1 MVEQINSQKIRRI
14 NNKLMASENRKLRIK
29 ELHNSRS
36 RSLFLRISLGIL
48 VLSLAW
54 AWSAGTLHESLVT
67 KEKRSANLDKFIGK
81 IIPDPTRESGQW
93 IDSLPWITDLLTE
106 GQGIK
111 ATGITFGLATVAIT
125 ISGFFALLF
134 LPLFARNFVNQRPLG
149 INQGSNTLKSMYW
162 LMINKS
168 SRILLLFT
176 RSLPEYVLGFLLIS
190 ILGPDPWVLV
200 LALAIHNFG
209 ILGRLG
215 SELVEN
221 SSNGSARIMLAQG
234 GGRYSSFVSTILPDS
249 FNRMLVYFFYRWET
263 CIRESTVLGMLG
275 VISLGYLINDA
286 KAGRDFDRMLA
297 FILLGALIVIVGDI
311 ISSLVRQKLRITRS
325 E

>member
-1 MVEQINSQKIRRI
+1 MVTD
-14 NNKLMASENRKLRIK
+14 NRLLRIK
-29 ELHNSRS
+29 ELHQNRS
-36 RSLFLRISLGIL
+36 KSLFLRISLGIFI
-48 VLSLAW
+48 VSLAW

-67 KEKRSANLDKFIGK
+67 KEKRGENLDKFIEK
-81 IIPDPTRESGQW
+81 IIPDPTRETGQW
-93 IDSLPWITDLLTE
+93 IDSMPWITGLLTD

-125 ISGFFALLF
+125 ISGFFALLL
-134 LPLFARNFVNQRPLG
+134 LPVSARNFGNQRPLG
-149 INQGSNTLKSMYW
+149 INQGNNILKSFYW
-162 LMINKS
+162 LAINKL
-168 SRILLLFT
+168 SRILFLFT

-221 SSNGSARIMLAQG
+221 GANESARIMLAQG
-234 GGRYSSFVSTILPDS
+234 GGRYSSFLSTILPDS

-275 VISLGYLINDA
+275 IVSLGYLINDA
-286 KAGRDFDRMLA
+286 KAGRDFDRMLV
-297 FILLGALIVIVGDI
+297 FILLGALIVMTGDI
-311 ISSLVRQKLRITRS
+311 ISSLVRRKLRITRS
-325 E
+325 T

>member
-1 MVEQINSQKIRRI
+1 MTSD
-14 NNKLMASENRKLRIK
+14 NRLLRIK
-29 ELHNSRS
+29 ELHQSRS
-36 RSLFLRISLGIL
+36 KSLFLRFSLGFAI
-48 VLSLAW
+48 LSLAW
-54 AWSAGTLHESLVT
+54 AWSAGTLHESVVS
-67 KEKRSANLDKFIGK
+67 KEQRGINLERFIGK

-93 IDSLPWITDLLTE
+93 IDSLPWITNLLTE
-106 GQGIK
+106 GQGLK

-125 ISGFFALLF
+125 ISGFFALLL
-134 LPLFARNFVNQRPLG
+134 LPLSARTLGTQRPLE
-149 INQGSNTLKSMYW
+149 IIQGKSILRSLYW
-162 LMINKS
+162 FAINKS
-168 SRILLLFT
+168 SRILFLFT

-221 SSNGSARIMLAQG
+221 NSSGSARIMLAQG
-234 GGRYSSFVSTILPDS
+234 GGRYSSFISTILPDS

-275 VISLGYLINDA
+275 IVSLGYLINDA

-297 FILLGALIVIVGDI
+297 FVLLGALIVIIGDI
-311 ISSLVRQKLRITRS
+311 ISSLVRHKLRITRS

>member
-1 MVEQINSQKIRRI
+1 VDQQI
-14 NNKLMASENRKLRIK
+14 KLMASENRILRIK
-29 ELHNSRS
+29 ELHQSKS
-36 RSLFLRISLGIL
+36 KSLFLRFSLGFAI
-48 VLSLAW
+48 LSLAW
-54 AWSAGTLHESLVT
+54 AWSVGTLHESVVS
-67 KEKRSANLDKFIGK
+67 KEQRGANLEKFIGK

-93 IDSLPWITDLLTE
+93 IDSLPWMTNLLTE

-111 ATGITFGLATVAIT
+111 AAGITFGIATVAIT
-125 ISGFFALLF
+125 LSGFFALLL
-134 LPLFARNFVNQRPLG
+134 LPLSARNFGTQRPLE
-149 INQGSNTLKSMYW
+149 IIQGKHILRSMYW
-162 LMINKS
+162 FVINKS
-168 SRILLLFT
+168 SRILFLFT

-221 SSNGSARIMLAQG
+221 NSNESARIMFAQG

-275 VISLGYLINDA
+275 IVSLGYLINDA
-286 KAGRDFDRMLA
+286 KAGRDFDRMLT
-297 FILLGALIVIVGDI
+297 FILLGALIVIIGDI
-311 ISSLVRQKLRITRS
+311 ISSLVRHKLRITRS

>member
-1 MVEQINSQKIRRI
+1 M
-14 NNKLMASENRKLRIK
+14 
-29 ELHNSRS
+29 
-36 RSLFLRISLGIL
+36 
-48 VLSLAW
+48 LSLAW
-54 AWSAGTLHESLVT
+54 AWSAGTLHESVVS
-67 KEKRSANLDKFIGK
+67 KEQRGANLEKFIVK

-93 IDSLPWITDLLTE
+93 IDSLPWITNLLTE

-125 ISGFFALLF
+125 ISGFFALLL
-134 LPLFARNFVNQRPLG
+134 LPLSARNLGNQRPLEIIQG
-149 INQGSNTLKSMYW
+149 KHILRSLYWFVINR
-162 LMINKS
+162 S
-168 SRILLLFT
+168 SRLLFLFT

-221 SSNGSARIMLAQG
+221 NSNESARIMLAQG
-234 GGRYSSFVSTILPDS
+234 GGRYSSFVSTIFPDS

-275 VISLGYLINDA
+275 IVSLGYLINDA
-286 KAGRDFDRMLA
+286 KAGRNFDRMLVL
-297 FILLGALIVIVGDI
+297 ILLGALIVIIGDI
-311 ISSLVRQKLRITRS
+311 ISSLVRHKLRITRS

>member
-1 MVEQINSQKIRRI
+1 ME
-14 NNKLMASENRKLRIK
+14 SENRILRIK
-29 ELHNSRS
+29 DLHQSRS
-36 RSLFLRISLGIL
+36 KSLFLRFSLGFAM
-48 VLSLAW
+48 LSLAW
-54 AWSAGTLHESLVT
+54 AWSAGTLHESVVS
-67 KEKRSANLDKFIGK
+67 KEQRGANLEKFIVK

-93 IDSLPWITDLLTE
+93 IDSLPWITNLLTE

-125 ISGFFALLF
+125 ISGFFALLL
-134 LPLFARNFVNQRPLG
+134 LPLSARNLGNQRPLEIIQG
-149 INQGSNTLKSMYW
+149 KHILRSLYWFVINR
-162 LMINKS
+162 S
-168 SRILLLFT
+168 SRLLFLFT

-221 SSNGSARIMLAQG
+221 NSNESARIMLAQG
-234 GGRYSSFVSTILPDS
+234 GGRYSSFVSTIFPDS

-275 VISLGYLINDA
+275 IVSLGYLINDA
-286 KAGRDFDRMLA
+286 KAGRNFDRMLVL
-297 FILLGALIVIVGDI
+297 ILLGALIVIIGDI
-311 ISSLVRQKLRITRS
+311 ISSLVRHKLRITRS

>member
-1 MVEQINSQKIRRI
+1 MTP
-14 NNKLMASENRKLRIK
+14 ENRLLKIK
-29 ELHNSRS
+29 ELHQSRS
-36 RSLFLRISLGIL
+36 KSLFLRFSLGVA

-54 AWSAGTLHESLVT
+54 AWSAGTLHESFIS
-67 KEKRSANLDKFIGK
+67 KEKRAENLEKFIGK

-93 IDSLPWITDLLTE
+93 VDSLPWIANLLTE
-106 GQGIK
+106 GQGVK
-111 ATGITFGLATVAIT
+111 AIGITFGLATVAIT
-125 ISGFFALLF
+125 ISGFFALLL
-134 LPLFARNFVNQRPLG
+134 LPLSARNFGTQKPLG
-149 INQGSNTLKSMYW
+149 IIQGKNILRSLYW
-162 LMINKS
+162 FTINKS
-168 SRILLLFT
+168 SRVLFLFT

-221 SSNGSARIMLAQG
+221 ASDAPARIMFAQG
-234 GGRYSSFVSTILPDS
+234 GGRYSSFVSTILPES

-275 VISLGYLINDA
+275 IASLGYLINDA
-286 KAGRDFDRMLA
+286 KAGRDFDRMLV

-311 ISSLVRQKLRITRS
+311 ISSLIRHKLRITRS

>member
-1 MVEQINSQKIRRI
+1 
-14 NNKLMASENRKLRIK
+14 MASENRKLRIK

-67 KEKRSANLDKFIGK
+67 KEKRSAHLDKFIGK
-81 IIPDPTRESGQW
+81 IITDPTRESGQW

-134 LPLFARNFVNQRPLG
+134 LPLSARNFVNQRPLG

-221 SSNGSARIMLAQG
+221 SSNESARIMLAQG

-249 FNRMLVYFFYRWET
+249 FNRMIVYFFYRWET

-311 ISSLVRQKLRITRS
+311 ISSLVRQKLRIT
-325 E
+325 